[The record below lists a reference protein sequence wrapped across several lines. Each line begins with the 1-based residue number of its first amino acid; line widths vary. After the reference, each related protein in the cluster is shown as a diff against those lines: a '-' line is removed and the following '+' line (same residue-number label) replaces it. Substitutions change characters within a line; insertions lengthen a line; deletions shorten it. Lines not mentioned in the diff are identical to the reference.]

1 MSVITYIWY
10 ERSVRE
16 DGGIDFRCLFV
27 LLGLEFSGN
36 TTAQARLAFNT
47 TLAPIFH
54 CSRSSRA
61 TWSVTWEASVAPG
74 NPVMNSPSSH
84 YLGIR
89 LRSLIW
95 SCLDCDLI
103 RSAIFFAERYYCVD
117 PQNHQAIHLYANALF
132 RGGHTHSAL
141 NVVNDM
147 TCWGC
152 VEVYSRCCNALGRF
166 RDGQVALSK
175 LMEGSTT
182 ATAALGEWGNGVY
195 RCIRW
200 GLEHPV
206 QTLRPSRRPDSFLTL
221 PYLLAVL
228 EWWAWRAT

>member
-1 MSVITYIWY
+1 MYCGAT
-10 ERSVRE
+10 
-16 DGGIDFRCLFV
+16 GV
-27 LLGLEFSGN
+27 LRKHHASSSAFGFF
-36 TTAQARLAFNT
+36 TTPT
-47 TLAPIFH
+47 SIFH
-54 CSRSSRA
+54 CSRGLRA
-61 TWSVTWEASVAPG
+61 FDRRRGG
-74 NPVMNSPSSH
+74 NPRPRKPVMNPPSSH

-117 PQNHQAIHLYANALF
+117 PQNHQAIHLYANTLF

-166 RDGQVALSK
+166 RDGQVALSRI
-175 LMEGSTT
+175 MDGGTT
-182 ATAALGEWGNGVY
+182 TTALGE
-195 RCIRW
+195 
-200 GLEHPV
+200 
-206 QTLRPSRRPDSFLTL
+206 
-221 PYLLAVL
+221 
-228 EWWAWRAT
+228 